1 MANYQKIINKLV
13 LALKQNNIIILINS
27 YQVYSDELNKV
38 ITIYSVK
45 NGKNEIIKT
54 SNKVNI
60 IKALA
65 DILKEAKNDTRK
77 WKRKTLTKAI
87 K

>member
-1 MANYQKIINKLV
+1 MANYQKIINKLI

-27 YQVYSDELNKV
+27 YQVYNDEYNKV
-38 ITIYSVK
+38 VTIYSVK

-65 DILKEAKNDTRK
+65 DILKEAKNDPRK
-77 WKRKTLTKAI
+77 
-87 K
+87 

>member
-1 MANYQKIINKLV
+1 MVNYQKIINKLV

-38 ITIYSVK
+38 ITIYFVK

-77 WKRKTLTKAI
+77 
-87 K
+87 

>member
-1 MANYQKIINKLV
+1 MTNQSKLINKLI

-27 YQVYSDELNKV
+27 YQVYSSENDRT

-54 SNKVNI
+54 SSKVNI

-65 DILKEAKNDTRK
+65 DILKEVKNDPRK
-77 WKRKTLTKAI
+77 
-87 K
+87 

>member
-1 MANYQKIINKLV
+1 MVNYQKIINKLI

-27 YQVYSDELNKV
+27 YQVHSDNLNKV

-65 DILKEAKNDTRK
+65 DILKEAKNDTGK
-77 WKRKTLTKAI
+77 
-87 K
+87 

>member
-1 MANYQKIINKLV
+1 MVNYQKIINKLV

-65 DILKEAKNDTRK
+65 DILKEAKNDSGK
-77 WKRKTLTKAI
+77 
-87 K
+87 

>member
-1 MANYQKIINKLV
+1 MTNYQKIINKLI

-27 YQVYSDELNKV
+27 YQVYSIEHNKV

-65 DILKEAKNDTRK
+65 DILKEAKNDAGK
-77 WKRKTLTKAI
+77 
-87 K
+87 

>member
-77 WKRKTLTKAI
+77 
-87 K
+87 

>member
-1 MANYQKIINKLV
+1 MANYQKIISKLI

-27 YQVYSDELNKV
+27 YQIYSSEYDRT

-54 SNKVNI
+54 SSKVNI

-65 DILKEAKNDTRK
+65 DILKEVRNDSRK
-77 WKRKTLTKAI
+77 
-87 K
+87 

>member
-38 ITIYSVK
+38 ITIYIVK

-65 DILKEAKNDTRK
+65 DILKEAKK
-77 WKRKTLTKAI
+77 
-87 K
+87 

>member
-1 MANYQKIINKLV
+1 MINQSKLINKLI

-27 YQVYSDELNKV
+27 YQVYSSEDDRT

-54 SNKVNI
+54 SSKVNI

-65 DILKEAKNDTRK
+65 DILKEVKK
-77 WKRKTLTKAI
+77 
-87 K
+87 

>member
-1 MANYQKIINKLV
+1 MSNYQKIINKLI

-27 YQVYSDELNKV
+27 YQVYSSEHDKI

-65 DILKEAKNDTRK
+65 DILKEAKNDPGK
-77 WKRKTLTKAI
+77 
-87 K
+87 

>member
-27 YQVYSDELNKV
+27 YQVYSTEHDKT

-65 DILKEAKNDTRK
+65 DILKEAKK
-77 WKRKTLTKAI
+77 
-87 K
+87 

>member
-65 DILKEAKNDTRK
+65 DILKEAKK
-77 WKRKTLTKAI
+77 
-87 K
+87 

>member
-1 MANYQKIINKLV
+1 MANYQKIINKLI

-27 YQVYSDELNKV
+27 YQVYSAEHNKV
-38 ITIYSVK
+38 VTIYSVK
-45 NGKNEIIKT
+45 NGKNEIVKT

-65 DILKEAKNDTRK
+65 DILKEAKNDK
-77 WKRKTLTKAI
+77 GK
-87 K
+87 

>member
-1 MANYQKIINKLV
+1 MANYQKIINKLI

-27 YQVYSDELNKV
+27 YQVYSSEHDRT

-77 WKRKTLTKAI
+77 
-87 K
+87 

>member
-38 ITIYSVK
+38 ITIYIVK

-77 WKRKTLTKAI
+77 
-87 K
+87 

>member
-1 MANYQKIINKLV
+1 MANYQKIINKLI
-13 LALKQNNIIILINS
+13 LGLKQNNIIILINS

-45 NGKNEIIKT
+45 NGKKEIIKT

-65 DILKEAKNDTRK
+65 DILKEAKNDTGK
-77 WKRKTLTKAI
+77 
-87 K
+87 

>member
-1 MANYQKIINKLV
+1 MSNYQKIINKLILV
-13 LALKQNNIIILINS
+13 LKQNNIVILINS
-27 YQVYSDELNKV
+27 YQVYSEELNKV

-45 NGKNEIIKT
+45 NGKNEMIKT

-65 DILKEAKNDTRK
+65 DILKEAKK
-77 WKRKTLTKAI
+77 
-87 K
+87 

>member
-1 MANYQKIINKLV
+1 MTNQSKLINKLI

-27 YQVYSDELNKV
+27 YQIYSSENDRT

-54 SNKVNI
+54 SSKVNI

-65 DILKEAKNDTRK
+65 DILKEVKK
-77 WKRKTLTKAI
+77 
-87 K
+87 

>member
-1 MANYQKIINKLV
+1 MANYQKIINKLI

-27 YQVYSDELNKV
+27 YQVYSTEHDRI

-65 DILKEAKNDTRK
+65 DILKEARNDTRK
-77 WKRKTLTKAI
+77 
-87 K
+87 